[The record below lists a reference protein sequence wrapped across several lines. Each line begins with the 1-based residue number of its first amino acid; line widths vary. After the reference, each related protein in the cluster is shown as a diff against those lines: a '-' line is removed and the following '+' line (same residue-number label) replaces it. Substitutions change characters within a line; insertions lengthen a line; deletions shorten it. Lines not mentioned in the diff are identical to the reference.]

1 MMSQKSLKNNVNLND
16 FKRSLLGSILFPAI
30 ALVVFLIGMT
40 FPVLSY
46 VTSDEFLSTPVHDEV
61 SLFLPDGSM
70 FSYSFFLL
78 PFGMVICG
86 MMTAIKSFYFML
98 RKNQVNVFF
107 CIGMSRRTMYINRI
121 VSGVISLFVA
131 VFIPMLIIY
140 ITNLV
145 SFGISSHLT
154 SVFLY
159 AVVLFFTCGLA
170 GFSIGSVAVM
180 ISGNIFEAVL
190 TCATPTIIPTLIA
203 SLATGF
209 LQNFLKGYVYISNK
223 DTSWVSVL
231 SPWGIATNLGAD
243 YPSNGYA
250 DAVYNKI
257 GPDNFLELL
266 TRDTTPDK
274 FVVPKAYQVDLELLL
289 PAIIWFAVSVV
300 LVVLGAFLFKAR
312 KAEHANSFGHFSISR
327 AINGAFVFAV
337 VAYILLMALDNMV
350 SPFAYFLITLVVGAL
365 VYFLVQLIMTRKMKT
380 TLKSMAWYGALAG
393 VLAVALVVVGSGFF
407 GTYNKTPDKA
417 EIKSVSAEL
426 TLLEAYPHY
435 IYTYDNTEDFVESET
450 DESKEAIIKAFEL
463 VKNEKVKYG
472 ENSIENITFVFRDKN
487 NELTYR
493 EFAIYSAETYYDY
506 LKTLYGSDY
515 FDAILEEYLLND
527 PPEAEN
533 PEMMYGYEMDMY
545 GNIIAYGAPNDSA
558 GYLKNMLWCYSSNN
572 MLLGVEY
579 LPSGEYEQEM
589 VPTAEFVENSE
600 ELCKALYKDLT
611 KMTFEQLFHNTSKPI
626 GILTTDGGHMCFD
639 KDEFV
644 YPLDD
649 YGVIMNDTANDK
661 LPSVVQAGVY
671 SIPVY
676 PEMTETIKY
685 LESNG
690 YEINKVDLTVKEVL
704 YTDSPLTDNE
714 VTHIYADK
722 NSQKYKGYGDY
733 NYYFVNRPDDLT
745 MFYNTSFGYGA
756 FELAGYFIDEK
767 VNSLD
772 MLKKL
777 YAEAGHPLKSV
788 TDTAKAEELIEKSVS
803 QYLIYGDNGR
813 YVYVVY
819 EEGPIICYYL
829 PEANVGVL
837 K

>member
-30 ALVVFLIGMT
+30 ALIVFFIGMT
-40 FPVLSY
+40 MPVISY
-46 VTSDEFLSTPVHDEV
+46 VTSDEFLSTPVHNEV
-61 SLFLPDGSM
+61 SVFLADNSM
-70 FSYSFFLL
+70 FSYSFSLL
-78 PFGMVICG
+78 PVGMVLCG

-107 CIGMSRRTMYINRI
+107 SIGVSRRTMYINRI
-121 VSGVISLFVA
+121 LSGVITLFVA
-131 VFIPMLIIY
+131 VLVPMSIIY
-140 ITNLV
+140 IINIA
-145 SFGISSHLT
+145 SFGVSSYLT
-154 SVFLY
+154 TVFLY
-159 AVVLFFTCGLA
+159 AVALFFTCGLA
-170 GFSIGSVAVM
+170 GFGIGSAAMM

-190 TCATPTIIPTLIA
+190 TCVTPTIIPLLIA
-203 SLATGF
+203 NLADGF
-209 LQNFLKGYVYISNK
+209 CNNFLKGYVNIIK
-223 DTSWVSVL
+223 DTSWLNVL

-243 YPSNGYA
+243 YPTVNYS
-250 DAVYNKI
+250 DVYYSKVGSDKI
-257 GPDNFLELL
+257 LGLM
-266 TRDTTPDK
+266 TRNTTPDK
-274 FVVPKAYQVDLELLL
+274 FVVPESYRVDLDLTL
-289 PAIIWFAVSVV
+289 PIIIWLAVSVA

-312 KAEHANSFGHFSISR
+312 KAEHANSFGHFAISR
-327 AINGAFVFAV
+327 AINSTFVFV
-337 VAYILLMALDNMV
+337 VAAYIFLMALDYMV
-350 SPFAYFLITLVVGAL
+350 SPLVYFLITLIAGAL
-365 VYFLVQLIMTRKMKT
+365 AYFLVQLIMTRKMKT
-380 TLKSMAWYGALAG
+380 TLKSMAWYGVLAG
-393 VLAVALVVVGSGFF
+393 VLAVALVVVGTGFF

-426 TLLEAYPHY
+426 TLLEVYPHY

-450 DESKEAIIKAFEL
+450 DESKEAILKAFEL

-472 ENSIENITFVFRDKN
+472 ENSIENVTFVFRDKN
-487 NELTYR
+487 NELMYR

-527 PPEAEN
+527 PPEHDS
-533 PEMMYGYEMDMY
+533 PYVSYEYDQN
-545 GNIIAYGAPNDSA
+545 GNIIDVMEYYSGNDSA

-611 KMTFEQLFHNTSKPI
+611 KMTFEQFFHNTSKPV
-626 GILTTDGGHMCFD
+626 GILTTDGGHVCFD

-649 YGVIMNDTANDK
+649 YGVIMDDTTDED
-661 LPSVVQAGVY
+661 LPSVIQAGVHT
-671 SIPVY
+671 IPVY
-676 PEMTETIKY
+676 PEMTETVKY

-722 NSQKYKGYGDY
+722 NSQKYKGYGNY
-733 NYYFVNRPDDLT
+733 NHYFVNRPDDIT
-745 MFYNTSFGYGA
+745 MFYNTDFGYGA
-756 FELAGYFIDEK
+756 FELVGYFIDEK
-767 VNSLD
+767 LNNLD
-772 MLKKL
+772 MLKSL
-777 YAEAGHPLKSV
+777 YKDAGHPLKSV
-788 TDTAKAEELIEKSVS
+788 TDTAKAEEIIGKSVS
-803 QYLIYGDNGR
+803 QYLVYGDNGR

-819 EEGPIICYYL
+819 EEGPVVCYYL
-829 PEANVGVL
+829 PEANVSAL